1 MLDLYSAA
9 VQVFS
14 SVTARL
20 PCDVSILSTTTWVH
34 VDDEDSRVIDFRT
47 SKESINQQPA
57 YLTRGI
63 RLCGR

>member
-34 VDDEDSRVIDFRT
+34 VDDEDSESLT
-47 SKESINQQPA
+47 SGPA
-57 YLTRGI
+57 RSL
-63 RLCGR
+63 